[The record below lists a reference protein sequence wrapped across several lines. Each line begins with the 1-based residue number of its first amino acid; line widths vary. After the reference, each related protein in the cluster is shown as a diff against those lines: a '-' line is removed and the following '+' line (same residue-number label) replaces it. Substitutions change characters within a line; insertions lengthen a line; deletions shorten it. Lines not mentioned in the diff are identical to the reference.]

1 VYEWNR
7 FDPMGRWAVAI
18 EAAEATKD
26 WLGSFPAV
34 DWDGDSVLTG
44 LDSLAQDTMIGWAMG
59 FSVFESCS
67 AEDPSALVCVGVW
80 DGQPRAR

>member
-1 VYEWNR
+1 
-7 FDPMGRWAVAI
+7 MAI

-26 WLGSFPAV
+26 WLGSFPDV